1 MAFGNGVDV
10 YFNGLPAKLDRN
22 APEEIQRPTYRHIVR
37 SLFRPGTDITG
48 VPGARNL
55 REERLI
61 NHITKWDGG
70 EGQVVLP
77 NDDPDGGSKRFFRSE
92 GIDFRIPGQATL
104 NKSSIPGGV
113 PDGTATSVT
122 EIEGSS
128 FSDVTG
134 TSTVVNTTD
143 RRLALTSGPDIIESS
158 SFTPGA
164 VQAQVRVWL
173 YKEAVQTTTV
183 DGSSFTVRN
192 EPAAASGT
200 DMILKKPGAY
210 VSYPLSGLGTDPYAV
225 TFSASSS
232 GTSTSYTTETYA
244 YIVDTTGANPVTVAG
259 LEGSIRSYGRTL
271 TFTPQTGHTYQAR
284 FAWVSQSGGATKV
297 TLDYMTHGKADQP
310 TTVTVFARNHT
321 DGNTTGLP
329 SKTIQLQNT
338 SSAQLVTLN
347 WTATAAKAYRVRVRY
362 DAGVQR
368 PIVDKMDHNAQSTGA
383 WILDHMEL
391 GQGGNV
397 WLVGHQASGDNQLW
411 TYDFSTETWAIE
423 HAMDAI
429 TATASASIGLA
440 HSGTYEYVL
449 DAGGEITQTT
459 ASADTAYTAAIDEAV
474 GIAICQDRLFVL
486 SEDSDTTSG
495 LGVRIHTY
503 PVDEDTLPASAL
515 QTLTVTSAVITR
527 DTTLRQ
533 RIVGTP
539 TGARFFVNYSGVT
552 SVIYESDSSGSTL
565 TNREI
570 ARLDVGAKATAI
582 TYVAGLTFIAGQFL
596 AETGETPRSALWV
609 IDQNGVLRRI
619 GYFRRDDPYNAVVQ
633 YMQPYQNDL
642 WLLQG
647 PYVWRY
653 SLATGGLFLEYEL
666 SPGTATNA
674 RSLAVVQG
682 HVIAL
687 YSSEDATNTGGVTW
701 VTGSVDTY
709 RQAAVS
715 DGNTVTSSIFDY
727 GLPSVRKML
736 ARVQVITDTMPADTA
751 VRVEYQKDQSGTWVE
766 IGTHTSGTDTE
777 FFISEPNNPV
787 EFRTLQIRTS
797 LSSGT
802 GDDTPTLKAVVV
814 EALPSEFEE
823 FFELMVLTEDEDSS
837 FHVDGLERSG
847 GDVAQAIVGLW
858 KTGAP
863 VTFED
868 GMQHSAI
875 GNNPTYLCRIDDF
888 DATNDQIG
896 EGRMMVRLRVLG

>member
-1 MAFGNGVDV
+1 MAFHNGVDA
-10 YFNGLPAKLDRN
+10 YLNGLALKLDRN
-22 APEEIQRPTYRHIVR
+22 APEEIQRPTYRHQVR

-61 NHITKWDGG
+61 QHITNWNGG

-77 NDDPDGGSKRFFRSE
+77 SDDPDGGSKRFFRSE
-92 GIDFRIPGQATL
+92 GIDFRVPGQATL

-134 TSTVVNTTD
+134 TSVVVNTTD
-143 RRLALTSGPDIIESS
+143 RRLSLTTGPDIIESS

-164 VQAQVRVWL
+164 VQAQTRVWL
-173 YKEAVQTTTV
+173 YKEAVQTTSV

-192 EPAAASGT
+192 EPAATSGT
-200 DMILKKPGAY
+200 DMILKNPGAW
-210 VSYPLSGLGTDPYAV
+210 VSYTLSGLGTDPYAV
-225 TFSASSS
+225 TLSAAASGSS
-232 GTSTSYTTETYA
+232 TQYTVDLVAT
-244 YIVDTTGANPVTVAG
+244 ILDTTGNNSTVVASAV
-259 LEGSIRSYGRTL
+259 GSLRSFAETM
-271 TFTPQTGHTYQAR
+271 TFTPQTGHTYQVR
-284 FAWVSQSGGATKV
+284 FYWTAQNGGATKV
-297 TLDYMTHGKADQP
+297 TLDYMTHGKFDQP
-310 TTVTVFARNHT
+310 TSVTVYARNHT
-321 DGNTTGLP
+321 DGNTSGLP

-362 DAGVQR
+362 NSGVQR

-391 GQGGNV
+391 GQFGYV
-397 WLVGHQASGDNQLW
+397 WLAGHQGSGDNQLW
-411 TYDFSTETWAIE
+411 SYNFALEKWNLENALTTIS
-423 HAMDAI
+423 
-429 TATASASIGLA
+429 ATASASIGMA
-440 HSGTYEYVL
+440 HSDTYQYIL
-449 DAGGEITQTT
+449 DVGGEISRATL
-459 ASADTAYTAAIDEAV
+459 SAELAYTDARAGAV
-474 GIAICQDRLFVL
+474 GIAICQNRLFVL
-486 SEDSDTTSG
+486 KEHASNGVDIEVFPVDGAGSFTSSTSG
-495 LGVRIHTY
+495 YQAVE
-503 PVDEDTLPASAL
+503 VASAL
-515 QTLTVTSAVITR
+515 VTP

-552 SVIYESDSSGSTL
+552 SVIYESDTSGSTL
-565 TNREI
+565 TCREI
-570 ARLDVGAKATAI
+570 ARLDVGAKASAI
-582 TYVAGLTFIAGQFL
+582 TYVAGLTFIAGSFL
-596 AETGETPRSALWV
+596 AETGQTARSALWV

-619 GYFRRDDPYNAVVQ
+619 GYFRRDDPDSNRVQ

-642 WLLQG
+642 WCLQG

-666 SPGTATNA
+666 SPGLASNA
-674 RSLAVVQG
+674 KSLAVVQG
-682 HVIAL
+682 HVIVL

-709 RQAAVS
+709 RQASVE

-727 GLPSVRKML
+727 GLPAVKKML
-736 ARVQVITDTMPADTA
+736 AKVQVITDDMPADTA
-751 VRVEYQKDQSGTWVE
+751 VRVEYQADQDGEWVE
-766 IGTHTSGTDTE
+766 VGTHTSGTETP
-777 FFISEPNNPV
+777 FYISEPNNPID
-787 EFRTLQIRTS
+787 FRTLQIRTS
-797 LSSGT
+797 LSSST

-837 FHVDGLERSG
+837 FHVDGQERSG
-847 GDVAQAIVGLW
+847 GDVSQAIQGLW